1 LTLAAPRESCL
12 SSNDFVKLRS
22 SELGVGMAIS
32 AGKILD
38 YLRENDH
45 IKELFPGPYRSRH
58 LLQDLFEPLPERLRG
73 VSTILVDEVQDLT
86 QVETLLLLNVVARIG
101 IDSDVMP
108 RLVLAG
114 DESQTVRPT
123 DFRWSWL
130 KYLVTAVFGSSIQIE
145 DTVLEQNLRS
155 PSQIAKF
162 VEATRAQYARFY
174 KEDRPAGM
182 ISTEYNESLMG
193 RLVYCCTKNEMEW
206 ARLVE
211 IFNHIPRSSLIYPG
225 FTIPDEL
232 TMGDSDL
239 ANLATAEEIKGMDF
253 DTVGLVDAGMRQE
266 YLEVLMSSKELKP
279 SVNVFGRTLA
289 DQYRVAASRA
299 SEKLILID
307 RNGNDR
313 FDAILKL
320 CRERNEVDVELERVS
335 IEELVQILEEDTDQ
349 ESLIRSM
356 IDDVKRIIDDDS
368 DRAISKVR
376 SIKKQFDVLKR
387 SAPVSQELTDEV
399 NRISGVVA
407 LVGLL
412 TDAESEAMSRS
423 VLEKEARACL
433 GRVRLGE
440 AFEAV
445 FKLAT
450 VRADNWSSEKNL
462 EALVKGGERLREV
475 ERDLPEVFRLHE
487 KKLLKW
493 MDSLKGSELPRD
505 DMNRAMRVLAAGE
518 QLSGFLSG
526 HKYLP
531 NLLQKTSLDWA
542 DQASRSNKA
551 LDALR
556 ILERLQD
563 RDHIREANCHVSL
576 GQYDKAS
583 TSFEAGGDTE
593 RAIEAARNVPDI
605 ERALILAQEVSSPQL
620 KTLNWL
626 SDAREL
632 FESKEI
638 RGAENLTKVESELLL
653 DWAKK
658 AK

>member
-1 LTLAAPRESCL
+1 
-12 SSNDFVKLRS
+12 
-22 SELGVGMAIS
+22 
-32 AGKILD
+32 
-38 YLRENDH
+38 
-45 IKELFPGPYRSRH
+45 
-58 LLQDLFEPLPERLRG
+58 
-73 VSTILVDEVQDLT
+73 
-86 QVETLLLLNVVARIG
+86 
-101 IDSDVMP
+101 
-108 RLVLAG
+108 
-114 DESQTVRPT
+114 
-123 DFRWSWL
+123 
-130 KYLVTAVFGSSIQIE
+130 
-145 DTVLEQNLRS
+145 
-155 PSQIAKF
+155 
-162 VEATRAQYARFY
+162 
-174 KEDRPAGM
+174 
-182 ISTEYNESLMG
+182 
-193 RLVYCCTKNEMEW
+193 
-206 ARLVE
+206 
-211 IFNHIPRSSLIYPG
+211 
-225 FTIPDEL
+225 
-232 TMGDSDL
+232 
-239 ANLATAEEIKGMDF
+239 
-253 DTVGLVDAGMRQE
+253 
-266 YLEVLMSSKELKP
+266 
-279 SVNVFGRTLA
+279 
-289 DQYRVAASRA
+289 
-299 SEKLILID
+299 
-307 RNGNDR
+307 
-313 FDAILKL
+313 
-320 CRERNEVDVELERVS
+320 
-335 IEELVQILEEDTDQ
+335 
-349 ESLIRSM
+349 M